1 MARRKLRVV
10 QSPKKK
16 KKLVR
21 LPSSPI
27 HLPPKNYSFF
37 HSKYPRGPTHYKYN
51 ASFTHGNSNKINLKK
66 KSLVLRWR
74 EG

>member
-37 HSKYPRGPTHYKYN
+37 HSKYPRVPLTIGVMPPLPMGIPTK
-51 ASFTHGNSNKINLKK
+51 SICEENK
-66 KSLVLRWR
+66 VLC
-74 EG
+74 

>member
-27 HLPPKNYSFF
+27 HLPPKKLQFLS
-37 HSKYPRGPTHYKYN
+37 
-51 ASFTHGNSNKINLKK
+51 
-66 KSLVLRWR
+66 
-74 EG
+74 